1 MVRFRWKAAES
12 VKAKILKSISFPF
25 TFDVLDLC
33 TEDLQAKLKVRRNE
47 EIKKHDEAVARAQS
61 QVDEVEAKTPEPEKP
76 KDADETMDETASAA
90 AGASA
95 NDGEAT
101 PEKPVNIIT
110 SETGVY
116 ELVGVLTHQGRIAE
130 SGHYVSW
137 CKDKDGA
144 WWQFDDEKV
153 YQRTEEDIRK
163 LTGGGDWHMAYM
175 LLYKARNS
183 YD

>member
-1 MVRFRWKAAES
+1 
-12 VKAKILKSISFPF
+12 
-25 TFDVLDLC
+25 
-33 TEDLQAKLKVRRNE
+33 
-47 EIKKHDEAVARAQS
+47 
-61 QVDEVEAKTPEPEKP
+61 
-76 KDADETMDETASAA
+76 MDETASAA